1 MSFYQQISVNSV
13 LDALKDE
20 MLNNTVIQK
29 EESSEMDNEES
40 QRETSEKCDEENE
53 DGAIMAVPIG
63 KGVITDSSRVNVS
76 P

>member
-29 EESSEMDNEES
+29 EESSSEMDNEES

-63 KGVITDSSRVNVS
+63 KGVITDSRVNVS